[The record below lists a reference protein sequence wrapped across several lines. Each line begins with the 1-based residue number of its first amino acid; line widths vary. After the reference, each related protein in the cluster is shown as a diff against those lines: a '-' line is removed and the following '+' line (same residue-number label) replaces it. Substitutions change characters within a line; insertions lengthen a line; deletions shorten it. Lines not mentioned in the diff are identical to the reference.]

1 MQLHTMDNS
10 NPKRARRTPG
20 PSMKIGPIKAAELA
34 ADYYEKDAPVLKLAF
49 KYGICQRTLYS
60 TLRYYGYLAP
70 ADSPRKRVRSTGGST
85 EKG

>member
-1 MQLHTMDNS
+1 
-10 NPKRARRTPG
+10 
-20 PSMKIGPIKAAELA
+20 MKIGPIKAAELA